1 MFPRLESSR
10 TIASALKMRMARRH
24 LLHLGAMGGGLLAT
38 GSLLA
43 ACRGGAKVTPTVAP
57 AGEQPTPTAA
67 PAGQATATAAPAAG
81 GTFVIA
87 RLTDT
92 ITLDPSR
99 QYELTSPIV
108 MDACYERLVNILPPD
123 IKTIVPEL
131 AREWE
136 ISKDVTTYTFT
147 LRDDVTFASGNPLTA
162 ADVIFSFNRLRE
174 LKDNPSWLAE
184 VIAKMEAPDHHTVVI
199 TLTEPNA
206 AFLAMLV
213 SPNFSVLDSNV
224 VKEHGGTDQPGAD
237 QSDKATEWLNQN
249 SAGSG
254 PFILKSWVR
263 ETEIVMERNPNYWGK
278 PPALDRVIIRHIAD
292 PTTQRQLLE
301 SGDVDAAH
309 NLDADIIAELE
320 QAGTV
325 NIVRGDTLDTEYF
338 AMHTGQDVGKELAD
352 KRVRQALAYA
362 IDYDGIIQQILR
374 GAAVRPPSVIPAG
387 LVGVAEAEQ
396 YKYVRDV
403 EKAKALLA
411 EAGLAAGFDLTL
423 TFNSGGTEVGGVSS
437 EVLASKIADDLS
449 QIGVRVTL
457 DPRAPDVRL
466 ADYRAGKLQCT
477 ISGWTPDFLDSHGWA
492 IPFGVPGEA
501 AARRVAYE
509 NQEVANLFQQAV
521 RVADPAERARL
532 YAEGQRLLNED
543 APFICLYQPR
553 AQVAVA
559 KSVEGY
565 VFNPVTQV
573 DVAQI
578 RKTS

>member
-1 MFPRLESSR
+1 MFPRAESSL
-10 TIASALKMRMARRH
+10 TTASTLKTRMHRRQ
-24 LLHLGAMGGGLLAT
+24 LLRLAAMGGGLLAT

-43 ACRGGAKVTPTVAP
+43 ACGGAETSPTAAP
-57 AGEQPTPTAA
+57 AGEQPTPTTA
-67 PAGQATATAAPAAG
+67 PAAQATATGAPATG

-92 ITLDPSR
+92 VTLDPSR

-108 MDACYERLVNILPPD
+108 VGACYERLVTIEPPD
-123 IKTIVPEL
+123 IKTVVPQL
-131 AREWE
+131 AREWQ
-136 ISKDVTTYTFT
+136 ISEDVTTYTFM
-147 LRDDVTFASGNPLTA
+147 LRDDVTFASGNRLTA
-162 ADVIFSFNRLRE
+162 SDVIFSFNRLRE
-174 LKDNPSWLAE
+174 LKDNPSWMAE
-184 VIAKMEAPDHHTVVI
+184 VISSMDAADDHTLTI
-199 TLTEPNA
+199 TLSEPNA

-213 SPNFSVLDSNV
+213 SPNFSVLDSQV

-237 QSDKATEWLNQN
+237 QSDTATEWLNQN

-254 PFILKSWVR
+254 PFILRSWVP
-263 ETEIVMERNPNYWGK
+263 ETEIVMERNPDYWGD
-278 PPALDRVIIRHIAD
+278 PPALERVIIRHVAD

-301 SGDVDAAH
+301 SGDIDAAH

-352 KRVRQALAYA
+352 RRVRQALAYA
-362 IDYDGIIQQILR
+362 IDYDGIIEQILR

-396 YKYVRDV
+396 YKYVQDV

-411 EAGLAAGFDLTL
+411 EAGLADGFDLTL
-423 TFNSGGTEVGGVSS
+423 TYNSGGTEVGGVSS

-477 ISGWTPDFLDSHGWA
+477 ISGWTPDFLDAHGWA

-509 NQEVANLFQQAV
+509 NQEVAELFQQAV

-543 APFICLYQPR
+543 APFICLYQPK

-573 DVAQI
+573 DVAQL

>member
-1 MFPRLESSR
+1 M
-10 TIASALKMRMARRH
+10 
-24 LLHLGAMGGGLLAT
+24 
-38 GSLLA
+38 
-43 ACRGGAKVTPTVAP
+43 
-57 AGEQPTPTAA
+57 
-67 PAGQATATAAPAAG
+67 
-81 GTFVIA
+81 
-87 RLTDT
+87 
-92 ITLDPSR
+92 
-99 QYELTSPIV
+99 
-108 MDACYERLVNILPPD
+108 
-123 IKTIVPEL
+123 
-131 AREWE
+131 
-136 ISKDVTTYTFT
+136 
-147 LRDDVTFASGNPLTA
+147 TFASGNPLTA

-184 VIAKMEAPDHHTVVI
+184 VIAKMEAPDRHTVVI

-254 PFILKSWVR
+254 PFILKSWAR
-263 ETEIVMERNPNYWGK
+263 QTEIVVERNPNYWGK

-352 KRVRQALAYA
+352 KRVRQALACA

-403 EKAKALLA
+403 EKAKALLT